1 MRSME
6 ERHKCRLQRG
16 NGARQASRKLAAAA
30 TRARVWAIGPPQ
42 RTSSKG
48 IGFMRF
54 SHSEA
59 VFEPRYFSHVLVI
72 IQQKNRHIGYGYGD
86 AKG

>member
-1 MRSME
+1 VPAP
-6 ERHKCRLQRG
+6 
-16 NGARQASRKLAAAA
+16 AREWRKTGVAQAGRRRDACARMGD
-30 TRARVWAIGPPQ
+30 RAPQ